1 MSKREFVKIM
11 KEEGYKV
18 VTFWQ
23 DVDKTIFA
31 NVVKDS
37 TVSEVYVNKDVTYA
51 TIQTLSSLC
60 ILKPLV
66 ITNMFV
72 GR

>member
-23 DVDKTIFA
+23 ADDKTIFA

-37 TVSEVYVNKDVTYA
+37 NISEVYVNNDMTYA
-51 TIQTLSSLC
+51 TIQTLSSMCVHKALE
-60 ILKPLV
+60 
-66 ITNMFV
+66 ITDLFV
-72 GR
+72 GC

>member
-1 MSKREFVKIM
+1 MSEREFVKIM

-23 DVDKTIFA
+23 DADKTIFA

-37 TVSEVYVNKDVTYA
+37 TVSEVYVNNDVTYA
-51 TIQTLSSLC
+51 SIQTLSSVC
-60 ILKPLV
+60 IHKSLE
-66 ITNMFV
+66 ITDLFV
-72 GR
+72 GC